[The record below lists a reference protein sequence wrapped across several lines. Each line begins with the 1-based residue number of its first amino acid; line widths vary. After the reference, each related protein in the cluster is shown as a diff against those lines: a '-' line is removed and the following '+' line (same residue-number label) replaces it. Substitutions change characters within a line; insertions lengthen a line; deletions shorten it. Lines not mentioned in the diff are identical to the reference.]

1 MRMKRLAAIL
11 LAALCALMPLCALAG
26 VYINNPDPADRLH
39 LRSYASTQAPS
50 LGKYYNG
57 APITVLADNGKG
69 WVRVRV
75 GLAPAS
81 LVGWMQK
88 TYLLSTDGAA
98 PASAMPQ
105 YRNAGAITIFQQP
118 SNFSV
123 SEQIEPNQ
131 VFSLMGFSD
140 SWWHLLVTLD
150 SGTYSCFVRAGAG
163 NLYLVDGD
171 SVPQLAHI
179 SNPDESDRLNLRA
192 SPSKSA
198 KSLGKYY
205 NGAVASVLG
214 FSEDGEWVRVDV
226 YGRQGYMQRRY
237 LTLEGD
243 GPNSTRIGI
252 PQVQVTAK
260 STMFYDVPDTKTEA
274 RIMVVRGETVEV
286 VGVIDDTW
294 LHVRYGNLYGYM
306 PRRDTNFTE

>member
-1 MRMKRLAAIL
+1 MKRLAAIL

-39 LRSYASTQAPS
+39 LRSYPSTQAPS

-57 APITVLADNGKG
+57 APITVLEDNGKG

-81 LVGWMQK
+81 LIGWMQK
-88 TYLLSTDGAA
+88 SYLLTTDKAA

-105 YRNAGAITIFQQP
+105 YRSAGTISIFQQP

-123 SEQIEPNQ
+123 SERIETNHL
-131 VFSLMGFSD
+131 FSLMGFSD

-150 SGTYSCFVRAGAG
+150 SGLYSCFVRAGTG
-163 NLYLVDGD
+163 NLSLVDGD

-179 SNPDESDRLNLRA
+179 SNPDENDRLNLRA

-205 NGAVASVLG
+205 NGCVASVLG
-214 FSEDGEWVRVDV
+214 FSDDGQWVRVDV

-243 GPNSTRIGI
+243 GPNNTRIGTPRI
-252 PQVQVTAK
+252 QVTAE
-260 STMFYDVPDTKTEA
+260 STMFYDVPDAKTEA
-274 RIMVVRGETVEV
+274 RITVVRGETVEV
-286 VGVIDDTW
+286 MGVIDDTW
-294 LHVRYGNLYGYM
+294 LHVRYGDLFGYM

>member
-1 MRMKRLAAIL
+1 
-11 LAALCALMPLCALAG
+11 
-26 VYINNPDPADRLH
+26 
-39 LRSYASTQAPS
+39 
-50 LGKYYNG
+50 
-57 APITVLADNGKG
+57 
-69 WVRVRV
+69 
-75 GLAPAS
+75 
-81 LVGWMQK
+81 MQK
-88 TYLLSTDGAA
+88 SFLLNTDKAA

-105 YRNAGAITIFQQP
+105 YRNAGIITVFQQP

-150 SGTYSCFVRAGAG
+150 SGTYSCFVRAGAAS
-163 NLYLVDGD
+163 LYLVEGD

-179 SNPDESDRLNLRA
+179 SNPDNSDRLNLRA

-252 PQVQVTAK
+252 PRVQDNRAK
-260 STMFYDVPDTKTEA
+260 HHVLRRA
-274 RIMVVRGETVEV
+274 RHQDRGAHHARPGRNGGGHGRDRRYLAARALWRPVRLYAPGRIRILSNESG
-286 VGVIDDTW
+286 GVRKRPPGGF
-294 LHVRYGNLYGYM
+294 LSRPAAV
-306 PRRDTNFTE
+306 FF